1 MVSDILNEQRNE
13 NLSNFR
19 SACPNVDKMIHY
31 MDCFMTSVSERLLT
45 YHVRAFEENEV
56 YHHGSSINLHFRLCR
71 AGMDYLYRRF
81 YLYIINP
88 RFWLVS
94 CPG

>member
-1 MVSDILNEQRNE
+1 MKNNAFFCLESM
-13 NLSNFR
+13 R
-19 SACPNVDKMIHY
+19 SPINSLYLPYEKRIWKVADGHSQVH
-31 MDCFMTSVSERLLT
+31 
-45 YHVRAFEENEV
+45 
-56 YHHGSSINLHFRLCR
+56 HHGSSINLHFRLRR